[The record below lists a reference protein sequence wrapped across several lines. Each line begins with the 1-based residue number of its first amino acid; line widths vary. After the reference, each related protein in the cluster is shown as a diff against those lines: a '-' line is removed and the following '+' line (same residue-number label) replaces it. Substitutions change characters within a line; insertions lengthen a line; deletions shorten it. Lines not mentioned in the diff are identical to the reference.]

1 VPAEYEADFLDLV
14 LVREMMSN
22 QPVTLRCDQTIA
34 EVREWMNGGGAT
46 TRHQGFPIVDERG
59 ILAGVLTRRVLLD
72 PAAKP
77 ETKLVELLTR
87 RPSIVY
93 ADCTLRDAADHMVN
107 HDIGRLPVMSRAEP
121 SKLVGIV
128 TRGDVLRAHR
138 RRLDETQRTQRSIDL
153 KTLGARW
160 RGRAERIET

>member
-1 VPAEYEADFLDLV
+1 VTVRAADAV
-14 LVREMMSN
+14 ESVR
-22 QPVTLRCDQTIA
+22 QWIA
-34 EVREWMNGGGAT
+34 SGVKGT
-46 TRHQGFPIVDERG
+46 SHQGFPVVDG
-59 ILAGVLTRRVLLD
+59 AGYLVGVVTRRDLLD
-72 PAAKP
+72 AAVPGERTVK
-77 ETKLVELLTR
+77 ELIR
-87 RPSIVY
+87 RPPKVVY
-93 ADCTLRDAADHMVN
+93 DDNTLRDAADHMVN

-153 KTLGARW
+153 KTLGGRW